1 MHSPAGHEE
10 GSMKTTL
17 NFTDHDAFY
26 ERLIAAHGGL
36 TDEQSAQLNARL
48 VLLLANQV
56 GDEVVLAACVDAARK
71 PFGPYEIPKE

>member
-1 MHSPAGHEE
+1 
-10 GSMKTTL
+10 MKTTL

-36 TDEQSAQLNARL
+36 TDAQSAQLNARL

-56 GDEVVLAACVDAARK
+56 GDESVLHACVDAARK
-71 PFGPYEIPKE
+71 PFGPYEVPKE

>member
-1 MHSPAGHEE
+1 
-10 GSMKTTL
+10 MKTTL

-36 TDEQSAQLNARL
+36 TDAQSMQLNARL

-56 GDEVVLAACVDAARK
+56 GDELVLHACVDAARK

>member
-1 MHSPAGHEE
+1 
-10 GSMKTTL
+10 MKTTL
-17 NFTDHDAFY
+17 NFADHDAFY
-26 ERLIAAHGGL
+26 ERLIAAHRGL

-56 GDEVVLAACVDAARK
+56 GDDAVLDACIDAARK